1 MAPTTVVV
9 TLWSISKA
17 LFIVFWGSIETAS
30 VVTFCGL
37 SNELY
42 KDYMKKLPYN
52 QIQNTLEMYSNTM
65 NYAPQRRAY
74 IAWQLERLRGEDL
87 DMPYVHEPVFGRNAL
102 SLSEAARLDALD
114 YVALHPG
121 QNVSEVQKTF
131 EHFRAEM

>member
-1 MAPTTVVV
+1 MNYIKTTRKNSHTIKSR
-9 TLWSISKA
+9 TLS
-17 LFIVFWGSIETAS
+17 
-30 VVTFCGL
+30 
-37 SNELY
+37 
-42 KDYMKKLPYN
+42 
-52 QIQNTLEMYSNTM
+52 YSNTV

-87 DMPYVHEPVFGRNAL
+87 DMPYVHEPVSGRNAL

-121 QNVSEVQKTF
+121 QNVREVQKTF